1 MDNQRGLIRGVP
13 AVMGNYYGKSLGVID
28 LALAYQ
34 DGHWQ
39 VQRDAT
45 HAEVRQIKNPDGTS
59 VAADEDME
67 HLVRDE
73 DAGTI
78 AYVKTPIGRSD
89 YPVNTYFV
97 AAGET
102 SALQLVN
109 MAQRDYVEKYIKS
122 NLPQYASLP
131 VLSSMSPLKAGFGGP
146 KDYTDIAP
154 GPLAIN
160 NAADLYLYPNT
171 LTAVKLSGA
180 GVKAWLEKSAGWF
193 DRIDPGKREPQELI
207 NLRFPTYN
215 FDVLQG
221 DLAYAIDVTKPDGQR
236 IADLRYHGKFIV
248 VTNNYRASGG
258 GRFPG
263 LDGSNVVISTT
274 DANRDVLI
282 QYVKAQGELTRA
294 RHGTDRNWH
303 FVKVKTAGPVVFT
316 SAAGKLELA
325 QAAGLDNVTLVK
337 DKGDGSAIYAIDL
350 SK

>member
-1 MDNQRGLIRGVP
+1 M
-13 AVMGNYYGKSLGVID
+13 
-28 LALAYQ
+28 
-34 DGHWQ
+34 
-39 VQRDAT
+39 
-45 HAEVRQIKNPDGTS
+45 
-59 VAADEDME
+59 
-67 HLVRDE
+67 
-73 DAGTI
+73 
-78 AYVKTPIGRSD
+78 
-89 YPVNTYFV
+89 
-97 AAGET
+97 
-102 SALQLVN
+102 
-109 MAQRDYVEKYIKS
+109 
-122 NLPQYASLP
+122 
-131 VLSSMSPLKAGFGGP
+131 
-146 KDYTDIAP
+146 
-154 GPLAIN
+154 
-160 NAADLYLYPNT
+160 
-171 LTAVKLSGA
+171 
-180 GVKAWLEKSAGWF
+180 
-193 DRIDPGKREPQELI
+193 
-207 NLRFPTYN
+207 
-215 FDVLQG
+215 LQG

-236 IADLRYHGKFIV
+236 IADLRYHGKPIDETREFIV